1 MEKFE
6 VIFFAILDF
15 MIFVLCCI
23 PVAGVI
29 AAKGSVTDIAV
40 LLALPAVALG
50 ALLWAHLAD

>member
-6 VIFFAILDF
+6 VIFLALLYF

-29 AAKGSVTDIAV
+29 AAQGSVTDIAV
-40 LLALPAVALG
+40 LSGIPAVALVVIILG
-50 ALLWAHLAD
+50 R